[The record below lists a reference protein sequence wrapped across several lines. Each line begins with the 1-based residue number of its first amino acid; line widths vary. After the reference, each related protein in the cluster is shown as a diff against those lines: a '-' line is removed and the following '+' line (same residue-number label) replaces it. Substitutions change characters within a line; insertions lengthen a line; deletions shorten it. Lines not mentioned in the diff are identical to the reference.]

1 MRMRTEALGDLMG
14 GGGTCSGRGGSAERL
29 EDLPRDTRTLGKEE
43 DLMKNHEGT
52 VRDKR
57 T

>member
-14 GGGTCSGRGGSAERL
+14 GGGRGGSAERL